1 MLVRLAVL
9 LTLAWLGGCGGSSS
23 ETPPPL
29 RPLPPN
35 VHYNRAATTL
45 PGELGIPEA
54 ADSAATP
61 TPEAPDAVKK
71 LAPPAAE

>member
-1 MLVRLAVL
+1 MFLRVAAVL
-9 LTLAWLGGCGGSSS
+9 ALPWLGGCGGSSS

-45 PGELGIPEA
+45 PGELGMPETA
-54 ADSAATP
+54 NSSG
-61 TPEAPDAVKK
+61 E
-71 LAPPAAE
+71 PAAESAPATIGSPEQR